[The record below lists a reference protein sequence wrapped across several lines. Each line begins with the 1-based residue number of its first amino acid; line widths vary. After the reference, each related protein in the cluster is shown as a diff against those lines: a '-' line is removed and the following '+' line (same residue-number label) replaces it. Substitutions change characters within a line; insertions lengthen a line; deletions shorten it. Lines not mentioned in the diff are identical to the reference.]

1 MNSTV
6 GIYARLFDPAY
17 VRGAAFYHAVYTTPV
32 QEVPLSAVLS
42 TNSAAVGVSAR
53 TLEQNV
59 GVLQELYWH
68 GVELLVEVMGC
79 GDAVPSPLLAAAEPP
94 LLLPQLAQRQLH
106 PGSAG
111 SARRGS
117 VLDDDGDLGN
127 GDVGGD
133 ALAEGAAAAAA
144 AFGGH
149 ALRAELIA
157 NILAVLRLW
166 FRNIGVTNAALARA
180 KQVLGFLTSTNLVA
194 DLAAGP
200 RRLCEA
206 SLARLVR
213 LLQWFLRCQFDA
225 SDATTW
231 APLGA
236 CVDVIY
242 EATRVL
248 LILAADAAAPP
259 AAAALLEALSAAD
272 VAPEVD
278 KLVIALAGTS
288 PYTLDFRR
296 RVQIYCV
303 AGVLAKVP
311 LGGAGAS
318 AGGAGDDITALP
330 VRAAAAS
337 PAAAYYNHARVF
349 DPADFHAQIVAK
361 TTPLLSMDFKLWY
374 ESLPDLLLSTLASTS
389 FVSWLTAN
397 RLGAGGYARVATS
410 TDVTS
415 ASNNRAEF
423 ELAPKDAAW
432 IDELEGVY
440 TARLQREYD
449 AATAQPAASAVA
461 AGSPSLLPV
470 LLYLHAHSKNS
481 SFYVALVNAG
491 DVAAAAGHID
501 LLDILLC
508 LSSYVFFQQHTLALM
523 RATSHL
529 YLAFLLKLTS
539 SARVTVE
546 PGDTR
551 TEALVTR
558 MARHPIDEFK
568 WKLCHQRAPII
579 PTSLALGVKSSTLYV
594 LDALQVYMRFNMT
607 KRLDVEGYSMAVG
620 AIYQVLRAT
629 VGSDAADVRS
639 YCWNELYKTLCN
651 VLLFVKKHD
660 LGAKCRHLV
669 EEIFVVVSW
678 TLTHHHALLL
688 PDGKPVTYHLVYN
701 VLLHQPTVEALA
713 AAVGLQWTL
722 WLLSL
727 QQCLGYLT
735 AQFPRDLQDVGRI
748 LDMDYESAEF
758 VELVGGF
765 APQPAAEATEAF
777 QFASTFRDID
787 KQLEDDIELPSDTAT
802 IIQAAM
808 TSLDQI
814 QWK

>member
-6 GIYARLFDPAY
+6 GVYARLFDPAY
-17 VRGAAFYHAVYTTPV
+17 VRGAAFYRALYTTPV

-79 GDAVPSPLLAAAEPP
+79 GGAVPPPALAAAEPP
-94 LLLPQLAQRQLH
+94 PLPLALRQPH

-111 SARRGS
+111 SARKGS

-133 ALAEGAAAAAA
+133 ALVEGAAAAAA

-149 ALRAELIA
+149 SLRAELIA
-157 NILAVLRLW
+157 NILAILRLW

-180 KQVLGFLTSTNLVA
+180 KHVLGFLTSTNLVA

-213 LLQWFLRCQFDA
+213 LLQWFLRCQFDS

-278 KLVIALAGTS
+278 KLVIALAGAS

-311 LGGAGAS
+311 LGGAGAN
-318 AGGAGDDITALP
+318 AGADDDDITALP

-349 DPADFHAQIVAK
+349 DSADFHAQIAAK

-389 FVSWLTAN
+389 FVSWLTGN

-440 TARLQREYD
+440 TARLQREHD
-449 AATAQPAASAVA
+449 AAAAQPAAA
-461 AGSPSLLPV
+461 AASPSLLPI

-481 SFYVALVNAG
+481 SFYVALVNDG
-491 DVAAAAGHID
+491 DAAAATGHID

-539 SARVTVE
+539 AAQVTVE

-594 LDALQVYMRFNMT
+594 LDTLQVYMRFNMT

-620 AIYQVLRAT
+620 AVYQVVRAT
-629 VGSDAADVRS
+629 VGSEAADVRS

-669 EEIFVVVSW
+669 EEIFVVMSW

-722 WLLSL
+722 RLLSL
-727 QQCLGYLT
+727 QQCLEYLT

-765 APQPAAEATEAF
+765 APQPAAEATEEF
-777 QFASTFRDID
+777 QFAPTFRHID
-787 KQLEDDIELPSDTAT
+787 KQLEDDIELPSDTPT
-802 IIQAAM
+802 IIEAAM
-808 TSLDQI
+808 TSLDHI
-814 QWK
+814 QWR